1 MASIRETFIQS
12 GRNLRRIRT
21 EKNMSVPVLS
31 VLSKVDESTIDAM
44 EAGRFDFP
52 ISSLFEL
59 AAALNVDFRE
69 ILVDR
74 QPITK

>member
-21 EKNMSVPVLS
+21 EKNMSVPALS
-31 VLSKVDESTIDAM
+31 VLSKVDESTIDTM
-44 EAGRFDFP
+44 EAGVFDFP
-52 ISSLFEL
+52 ISTLFEL

-74 QPITK
+74 QLLTK

>member
-1 MASIRETFIQS
+1 MISIREAFLES
-12 GRNLRRIRT
+12 GRNLRRTRV
-21 EKNMSVPVLS
+21 EKNISVAALAVLS
-31 VLSKVDESTIDAM
+31 GVDDEIIEAM
-44 EAGRFDFP
+44 EEGNFDFSMD
-52 ISSLFEL
+52 ILFEL